1 LEPVDQEPLTAT
13 PARAGARPAVRR
25 DGGRLRLLARQAT
38 LRLGRRI
45 HGQEEAVAAVARALK
60 RAAAGLA
67 SRRGPLA
74 TLLFVGPT
82 GTGKT
87 ELARA
92 LAQELGGP
100 GQLVR
105 VDCSELAGAHETA
118 RLLGA
123 PPGFVGHEE
132 GSVLARRLAGA
143 AQRESVVLFDEI
155 EKAHG
160 KLHELLLQVLDEG
173 RLTDGRGRVL
183 DFRRSFVVLTSN
195 AGAREREG
203 ARARLGFERGAGDG
217 RQQEAVGEAL
227 RRTFAPEFLGRID
240 EVVHFRELDRH
251 DLRAVATQALL
262 ELAVRVRAGERR
274 VCFTGAVAGWAAAG
288 AEGAREGARA
298 ILHRIRR
305 ELEGPLAERLLAAE
319 PGEWIEVSIRGGRPH
334 FVHAA

>member
-1 LEPVDQEPLTAT
+1 LEPVELDPV
-13 PARAGARPAVRR
+13 PAAPQARQPRAARR
-25 DGGRLRLLARQAT
+25 DTCLRLLARQAT
-38 LRLGRRI
+38 LRLGRRVF
-45 HGQEEAVAAVARALK
+45 GQEPAVAAVVRAVK

-92 LAQELGGP
+92 LAAELGGP
-100 GQLVR
+100 RHLVR
-105 VDCSELAGAHETA
+105 IDCSEFAGAHETA
-118 RLLGA
+118 KLLGA
-123 PPGFVGHEE
+123 PPGYVGHEQ

-143 AQRESVVLFDEI
+143 PAGETVVLFDEL
-155 EKAHG
+155 EKASG

-173 RLTDGRGRVL
+173 CLTDGRGRVL

-195 AGAREREG
+195 TGSRERE
-203 ARARLGFERGAGDG
+203 RSKERLGFEREVRSA
-217 RQQEAVGEAL
+217 RLEEAVEEAL

-240 EVVHFRELDRH
+240 EVVHFRELTPR
-251 DLRAVATQALL
+251 DLAAVAAQALL
-262 ELAVRVRAGERR
+262 ELAVRVRAGEQR
-274 VCFTGAVAGWAAAG
+274 VCFTNAVAKWAAQG
-288 AEGAREGARA
+288 AEEAREGARA
-298 ILHRIRR
+298 ILHKIRR

-334 FVHAA
+334 FARVA